1 MGDASQARGP
11 EPVGVSGPASRQVT
25 GAPGPFT
32 AEARQRLF
40 AAFAVPNFKRFVS
53 GQGISLVGSWTETV
67 AQAVLVLQLTN
78 SAKAVGFVT
87 AARYLPVM
95 LLTPYAG
102 LIVDRSDKRRVLIL
116 TATCLAMVSLLQGA
130 MVLTQTIT
138 LPAMF
143 LFALA
148 FGVLSALDNPARQA
162 FIPEMVGTGLIRNAV
177 TLNSTFVNVGRAV
190 GPIVAAGLIATIGIG
205 WCFLVN
211 AGSFLCVLYA
221 LATMRIAD
229 LHPVVPTQ
237 SARGQLLQGLC
248 YALTVP
254 EIIGPIAM
262 MALIGTF
269 TYEFEVSLPL
279 FAHVTLHGE
288 ATTYSW
294 LIGAFGAGSV
304 LGGIYCVV
312 RPETGL
318 PRMVRAALIYAA
330 GMSATAMTSSTAVAV
345 PLLILVG
352 FASIMFIT
360 TGNSTLQ
367 LVAEPR
373 FRGRVM
379 ALWSTAFIGSTPIGA
394 TIIGYIDSVNPRLAL
409 MTGAAACL
417 AAALVGT
424 WTNRWHR

>member
-1 MGDASQARGP
+1 MTS
-11 EPVGVSGPASRQVT
+11 
-25 GAPGPFT
+25 APRPFT

-190 GPIVAAGLIATIGIG
+190 GPIVAAGLIATIGIS

-221 LATMRIAD
+221 LATMRVAD
-229 LHPVVPTQ
+229 LHPVAPTQ
-237 SARGQLLQGLC
+237 SARGQLLQGLR

>member
-11 EPVGVSGPASRQVT
+11 DPVGVSHSASRQVT
-25 GAPGPFT
+25 SAPRPFT

-190 GPIVAAGLIATIGIG
+190 GPIVAAGLIATIGIS

-221 LATMRIAD
+221 LATMRVAD
-229 LHPVVPTQ
+229 LHPVAPTQ
-237 SARGQLLQGLC
+237 SARGQLLQGLR